1 MKIKKKRLFQNY
13 FIILFLEKKKLKFL
27 KNFYLTKKD
36 IIEMNKMNM
45 LIGGHSKSHSLM
57 TKLSKKKIECEI
69 RKQKIFKK
77 YMFYRFHFC
86 YPYGGKSSYNQTII
100 NTLKKYKF
108 EFSIS
113 VENKDITNKDMRKKS
128 ILYQDIIVINFY
140 TEKLSKINL
149 IR

>member
-1 MKIKKKRLFQNY
+1 
-13 FIILFLEKKKLKFL
+13 
-27 KNFYLTKKD
+27 
-36 IIEMNKMNM
+36 MNKMNM

-69 RKQKIFKK
+69 RESKK
-77 YMFYRFHFC
+77 FLKNICSTDFIFC

-113 VENKDITNKDMRKKS
+113 VENKDITNKDMRKKKYTLPRYNCNKF
-128 ILYQDIIVINFY
+128 LYGKAFKNKF
-140 TEKLSKINL
+140 N
-149 IR
+149 